1 MLPINMGVEKI
12 NEEYG
17 FEFGLRD
24 EFEYSPYE
32 HSIVF
37 SAVNRQQLQKSLQA
51 SLCLCIWP
59 INSSNKKLNKNR

>member
-1 MLPINMGVEKI
+1 MAGNVPMLPINMGVEKI

-32 HSIVF
+32 MIVF
-37 SAVNRQQLQKSLQA
+37 SAVNRQQF
-51 SLCLCIWP
+51 
-59 INSSNKKLNKNR
+59 